1 MSGFFVKGEKKIRPG
16 IYNRIENGTLAELT
30 ENYYTIGLAAIK
42 CSRGELNTPFIV
54 GSRADLD
61 VLIGTG
67 DGRDVVEELFAGEVC
82 RETMAFLNFVVK
94 KNRSINLKG
103 IAETYLEMYRESRNV
118 ILSKLTTATPV
129 DESVKTSVEKMIS
142 SYTGKEV
149 ELITGIKSDIIG
161 GLRVEFNN
169 MMYDG
174 SVSSKIAKLRRDFN
188 KNLYESEL

>member
-1 MSGFFVKGEKKIRPG
+1 M
-16 IYNRIENGTLAELT
+16 
-30 ENYYTIGLAAIK
+30 LAADTGQQDTVAADMK
-42 CSRGELNTPFIV
+42 CVCKVCEENHTLNVVFRNPVIREDKK
-54 GSRADLD
+54 RA
-61 VLIGTG
+61 I
-67 DGRDVVEELFAGEVC
+67 VEELFAGEVC

-149 ELITGIKSDIIG
+149 ELITGVKSDIIG